1 TDTLL
6 ICSCTAFII
15 LLSDVHNAADLNGIQ
30 LTQQAL
36 SQHIGPWAS
45 IFVAVAIFLFAF
57 SSLVGNYY
65 YGETNIEFLNGS
77 KVLLTAYRIAVLGMV
92 MLGSVATIQIV
103 WDVADLFMGIM
114 AVINLVAIVFLS
126 KYAFA
131 ALSDYVKQK
140 KQGKDPVFYADSI
153 PGLKNTECWDKSAV
167 ADKEKAV

>member
-1 TDTLL
+1 MGSAPNAAATANVTHPVKQGFIQTLGVFTDTLL

-36 SQHIGPWAS
+36 SQHIDSWAS

-77 KVLLTAYRIAVLGMV
+77 KVLLNAYRIAVLGMV
-92 MLGSVATIQIV
+92 MLGKWRQFKS
-103 WDVADLFMGIM
+103 FGI
-114 AVINLVAIVFLS
+114 
-126 KYAFA
+126 
-131 ALSDYVKQK
+131 
-140 KQGKDPVFYADSI
+140 
-153 PGLKNTECWDKSAV
+153 
-167 ADKEKAV
+167 